1 MEITAIIPA
10 RYSSTRFEGKPLA
23 SLLDKPMI
31 QHVYERCLKSSMLH
45 RIIVATDDERI
56 YDAVKAFKGE
66 VVMTSSAHET
76 GTDRLAEVASSLAS
90 DIIVN
95 VQGDEPLI
103 QPAMINEAIKP
114 LADDRS
120 IMMGTLKSSIKNV
133 TELNNPS
140 VVKVVVDKNDY
151 ALYFSRFPIPFVRD
165 ESEGIT
171 SQGHFKHIGL
181 YVYDREFLI
190 GFSKLKPT
198 PLEKIEKLE
207 QLRVLENGY
216 NIKVVHTE
224 LESIGVDT
232 PEDLIKA
239 RQILTKIRN

>member
-1 MEITAIIPA
+1 MC
-10 RYSSTRFEGKPLA
+10 SSDL
-23 SLLDKPMI
+23 
-31 QHVYERCLKSSMLH
+31 
-45 RIIVATDDERI
+45 
-56 YDAVKAFKGE
+56 VKTFQGE

-76 GTDRLAEVASSLAS
+76 GTDRLAEVAKSLTS

-120 IMMGTLKSSIKNV
+120 IMMGTLKSSIKNIK
-133 TELNNPS
+133 ELNNHS
-140 VVKVVVDKNDY
+140 VVKVVADKNDY

-165 ESEGIT
+165 ETEGVI

-181 YVYDREFLI
+181 YVYDRKFLL
-190 GFSKLKPT
+190 GFSKLKPA
-198 PLEKIEKLE
+198 PLEKAEKLE
-207 QLRVLENGY
+207 QLRALENGY
-216 NIKVVHTE
+216 KIKVVYTE
-224 LESIGVDT
+224 FESFGVDT

-239 RQILTKIRN
+239 RQILRES